1 MLFRSADLLPRHPRD
16 LSVGERERV
25 AIAAALAV
33 DPAILLLDEPTRG
46 MDAAHRAALARIV
59 AERRARGL
67 AAVIATH
74 DRAFARAAADAVWTV
89 DAGRV
94 GTRVLEPQ
102 P

>member
-1 MLFRSADLLPRHPRD
+1 MCSSDL
-16 LSVGERERV
+16 ERERV

-59 AERRARGL
+59 AERRTRGL

-89 DAGRV
+89 DDARV

-102 P
+102 A